1 MTVKSLKITKPDDW
15 HVHLREGNLL
25 KAVINYSTRVNQ
37 RCIVMPNLNDP
48 ITTTLKGIDY
58 IKKSIYFQII
68 ILPLYCHVI

>member
-25 KAVINYSTRVNQ
+25 KAVIDYSSRVNQ
-37 RCIVMPNLNDP
+37 RCIVMPNLSDP

-58 IKKSIYFQII
+58 IKKINLVN
-68 ILPLYCHVI
+68 ILIDPLKI